1 MAVQRLRERA
11 ATIDVKDGKRWT
23 DTSAAVIS
31 GGETGIGCRT
41 RSTLPD
47 LWPRLCKSVKP

>member
-11 ATIDVKDGKRWT
+11 ATIDVNDGKRWT